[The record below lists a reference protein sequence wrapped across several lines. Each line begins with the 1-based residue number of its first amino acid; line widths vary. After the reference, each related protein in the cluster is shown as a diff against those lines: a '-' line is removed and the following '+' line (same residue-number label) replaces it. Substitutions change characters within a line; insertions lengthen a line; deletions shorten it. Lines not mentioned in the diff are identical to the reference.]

1 MPKYSYKLVLSHIR
15 QINMALLITMACINC
30 DMCLPECP
38 NQAIYEGAKVYEIDP
53 LRCTECIG
61 FYDAPTCLA
70 VCPIDCIQL
79 DPQHTE
85 TQVELLAK
93 FNSLKII

>member
-1 MPKYSYKLVLSHIR
+1 
-15 QINMALLITMACINC
+15 MALLITMACINC

-93 FNSLKII
+93 FNNLKII